1 MQFIRLSDGKKDSR
15 DKEELIRMMY
25 HMNQSDNGELIEKI
39 KSFSRTENLVCRLTN
54 LEYGYCSAIS
64 CFWCR
69 CRIRR
74 TA

>member
-1 MQFIRLSDGKKDSR
+1 MSNLAVQFIRLSDGKKDSR

-54 LEYGYCSAIS
+54 LEHGYWYPMSS
-64 CFWCR
+64 F
-69 CRIRR
+69 
-74 TA
+74 